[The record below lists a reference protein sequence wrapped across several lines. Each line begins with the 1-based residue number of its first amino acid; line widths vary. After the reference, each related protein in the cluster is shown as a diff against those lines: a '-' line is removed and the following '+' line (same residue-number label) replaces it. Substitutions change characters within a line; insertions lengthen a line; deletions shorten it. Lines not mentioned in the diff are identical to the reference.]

1 MNESDLEKLKRK
13 EREKELESKVEAFKR
28 KHVKRERKE
37 HVRLTWTIY
46 VGPLALRAPTTKE
59 TRIFE
64 QEPKS
69 RELEEELKIAFN
81 FF

>member
-37 HVRLTWTIY
+37 HVRLT
-46 VGPLALRAPTTKE
+46 
-59 TRIFE
+59 
-64 QEPKS
+64 
-69 RELEEELKIAFN
+69 
-81 FF
+81 